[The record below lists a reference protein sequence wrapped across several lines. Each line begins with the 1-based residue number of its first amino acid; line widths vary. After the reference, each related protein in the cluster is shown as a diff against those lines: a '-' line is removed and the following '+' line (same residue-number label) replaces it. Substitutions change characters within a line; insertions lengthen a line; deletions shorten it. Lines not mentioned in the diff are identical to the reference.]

1 MSANKHKTKE
11 ERMEIVNEYLQQQKE
26 KEAVKAQSDL
36 SFSIWKRINPGY
48 VVPTEIYKS
57 TTKDTFVPQY
67 SDPIDK
73 SYNRML
79 DKAAQWNE
87 EDLKTFGKLTSATPK
102 AAISHMMLLQNCC
115 DDEEDILV
123 KGHKTPKQI
132 LNVKEFLALAVAAK
146 EKGSITLYK
155 SKDRKNRSYKFK
167 LRTRQYLYTLK
178 MKNKVKAQQLEKA
191 LPPTLKKSYIN
202 HPEKKETK
210 KQ

>member
-36 SFSIWKRINPGY
+36 SQLFGKAEKLDS
-48 VVPTEIYKS
+48 
-57 TTKDTFVPQY
+57 PQY

-102 AAISHMMLLQNCC
+102 AAKKLNVIISNSITHDVLQNCC
-115 DDEEDILV
+115 DDEEDIL
-123 KGHKTPKQI
+123 PKQI